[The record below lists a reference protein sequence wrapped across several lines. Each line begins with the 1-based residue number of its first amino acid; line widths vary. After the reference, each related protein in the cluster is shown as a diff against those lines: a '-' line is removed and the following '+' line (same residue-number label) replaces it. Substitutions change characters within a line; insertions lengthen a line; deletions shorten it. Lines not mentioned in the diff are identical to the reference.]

1 MSHSPNLEHNPY
13 SDDGNNRGK
22 KLSGIVPQLNLNQV
36 KVLENQKEKSN
47 ERQAASF
54 LNVSPLPQQLSDEGD
69 EASMQLET
77 QLLGAGQSAE

>member
-36 KVLENQKEKSN
+36 KVLENQKEKKSN
-47 ERQAASF
+47 ER
-54 LNVSPLPQQLSDEGD
+54 
-69 EASMQLET
+69 
-77 QLLGAGQSAE
+77 